1 MFSGGKNMI
10 ISIPDKFL
18 IEIENEKYFIRK
30 NTSDNSENFSV
41 SEEIDDE
48 YINSVKN

>member
-18 IEIENEKYFIRK
+18 IEIENEKYFIRR
-30 NTSDNSENFSV
+30 NTYDKPEDSGTF
-41 SEEIDDE
+41 EEIDDE
-48 YINSVKN
+48 NINSIKN